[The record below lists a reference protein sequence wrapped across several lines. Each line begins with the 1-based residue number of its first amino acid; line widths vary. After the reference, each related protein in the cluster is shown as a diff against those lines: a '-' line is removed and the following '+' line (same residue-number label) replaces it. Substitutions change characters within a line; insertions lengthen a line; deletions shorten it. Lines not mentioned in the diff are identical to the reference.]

1 MLKLQVVAECFL
13 EDMKADE
20 RPETLVLH
28 VYADDVVHEPKT
40 RVLRVHPRI
49 HLHSTKSGFND
60 EINSPPVPIKQVGNL
75 GTMLRYEHAWHKLK
89 LPEYPPAFVE
99 VLPGMLGKN

>member
-20 RPETLVLH
+20 RPESLVVH

-49 HLHSTKSGFND
+49 HLHS
-60 EINSPPVPIKQVGNL
+60 PPVPMV
-75 GTMLRYEHAWHKLK
+75 
-89 LPEYPPAFVE
+89 
-99 VLPGMLGKN
+99 PGGQSWNYAAI